1 MSEALK
7 KSEPKPP
14 ALPGLPTPTDSPAP
28 AEQAKA
34 VPQRGRRKRVLG
46 EGEGDYCIYEIVGT
60 GHSTMPAGSLIPI
73 PGVPRFEETK
83 KALQWIATDSGDT
96 LAGKQVMVFRAC
108 EILAIQVQAKPTIV
122 IQAKAKKVVTDPTQD
137 SAKPDTPSNG

>member
-1 MSEALK
+1 MSD
-7 KSEPKPP
+7 
-14 ALPGLPTPTDSPAP
+14 TPTDSPAP
-28 AEQAKA
+28 QTLTPAS

-46 EGEGDYCIYEIVGT
+46 EGEGDYCIYEIVAPGT
-60 GHSTMPAGSLIPI
+60 PMPAGSLIPI

-83 KALQWIATDSGDT
+83 KALTWISNESGDT

-122 IQAKAKKVVTDPTQD
+122 IQAKTKKVVTDPTQTE
-137 SAKPDTPSNG
+137 AKPKTPSDG